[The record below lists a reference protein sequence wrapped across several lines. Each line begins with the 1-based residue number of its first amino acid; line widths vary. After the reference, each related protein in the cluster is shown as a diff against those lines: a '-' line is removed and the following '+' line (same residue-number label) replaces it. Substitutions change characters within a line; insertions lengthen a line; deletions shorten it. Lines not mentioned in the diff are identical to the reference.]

1 MSGWKAI
8 KNIEKVQPECFEASG
23 HHKAL
28 YYEPHYEEGTSDEE
42 DFADDDEPVIS
53 KEEFLRDLDSAL
65 HDLKLSM
72 EGKLKFR
79 PIEDLFDELARD
91 DDEEKLKAIA
101 Q

>member
-8 KNIEKVQPECFEASG
+8 KNIEKVQPEGFEASG

-53 KEEFLRDLDSAL
+53 KEELLRDLDEAL
-65 HDLKLSM
+65 HELKLSL
-72 EGKLKFR
+72 EGRVKMKTWEEFLAELDSE
-79 PIEDLFDELARD
+79 EDEC
-91 DDEEKLKAIA
+91 
-101 Q
+101 